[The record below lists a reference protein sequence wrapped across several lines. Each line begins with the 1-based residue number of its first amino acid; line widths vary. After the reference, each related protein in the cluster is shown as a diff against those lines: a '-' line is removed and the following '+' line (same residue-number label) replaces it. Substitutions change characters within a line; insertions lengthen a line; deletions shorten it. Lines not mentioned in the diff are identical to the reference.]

1 MKSYFVRFMMTF
13 FLMIFSFQSFAMT
26 TKGNQIINDE
36 GQPVELKGANWFGF
50 NNQST
55 MVDGLWGGPD
65 SISFDF
71 ATVVHRLQLLGFN
84 AVRLPFSFKDLYGT
98 NPRNYAQQCKVAS
111 LSDIQASVTNPSI
124 NPGDKTISP
133 LGSPASRKEGM
144 CNDYLPNDSTLNRF
158 LWVVDFF
165 AKNGFYVL
173 IDNHLREDQ
182 TAIENK
188 DKWVQDWVKLA
199 TEISKNPEASKK
211 VMIDILNEPDNFGI
225 RWEASGDKPGL
236 SDLYLSAMD
245 AIYKVNPHFLFF
257 IEGTGQG
264 GINANWGD
272 GFATDPQAIS
282 QYGLSNP
289 NPFFQALM
297 TKPYVNQ
304 VVLSPHIYPPS
315 VTFTP
320 QNSEGAG
327 LFNRLS
333 TSFGTLTDKGY
344 CVEGTCKVFP
354 VAPGEFGSHF
364 KEEADLKTMNDMAQ
378 YFNNVG
384 SAADK
389 KHQPIKSWFY
399 WSWNV
404 NSGDTGGLVKDN
416 WRDIEWKK
424 IDYLTQIGLNPWY
437 LGGGKPVQ
445 AKYGSLCLST
455 QYAEGLSQSNLK
467 PLTIG
472 GYTFDIKDFNTPVCE
487 KVQVGNYTVQPSE
500 IVIGNQKYVAEAKT
514 VAVAEDQT
522 ATVEIV
528 YTLVPTP
535 IEENNGDNGN
545 GDENGTPVD
554 KGTYAVAV
562 QAGTPWE
569 ENGMPTTV
577 LNLYITNNSS
587 EPIAVPWTIELSNDA
602 YAAVNGAWNFKVVS
616 TEGGKITGVTEAENA
631 WQSLQPNGE
640 NTINVG
646 LIVSST
652 SADFMP
658 KSVTLNGQPMTISN
672 K

>member
-1 MKSYFVRFMMTF
+1 MV
-13 FLMIFSFQSFAMT
+13 IFSFQSFAMT

-71 ATVVHRLQLLGFN
+71 ATIVHRLQLLGFN
-84 AVRLPFSFKDLYGT
+84 AVRLPFSFKDLNET
-98 NPRNYAQQCKVAS
+98 KPRNYAQNCKIAS
-111 LSDIQASVTNPSI
+111 LSDIQTSVTNPSVD
-124 NPGDKTISP
+124 PGNKTISP
-133 LGSPASRKEGM
+133 LGSPASQKEGV
-144 CNDYLPNDSTLNRF
+144 CNSYLPNDSTMNRF

-182 TAIENK
+182 TALESK
-188 DKWVQDWVKLA
+188 DKWVQEWVKLA

-236 SDLYLSAMD
+236 GDLYLSAMD
-245 AIYKVNPHFLFF
+245 AIHQVNPNLLFL

-272 GFATDPQAIS
+272 GFATDPQVIS

-289 NPFFQALM
+289 NAFFQALLK
-297 TKPYVNQ
+297 KPYVNQ

-344 CVEGTCKVFP
+344 CSGDVCKVFP
-354 VAPGEFGSHF
+354 VAPGEFGSRF
-364 KEEADLKTMNDMAQ
+364 TEEADLKTMSDLAQ

-384 SAADK
+384 PGADG

-399 WSWNV
+399 WSWNA
-404 NSGDTGGLVKDN
+404 NSGDTGGLVEDN
-416 WRDIEWKK
+416 WRDIVWKK

-437 LGGGKPVQ
+437 LGGGKPVE
-445 AKYGSLCLST
+445 AKYGSLCIST
-455 QYAEGLSQSNLK
+455 QYAEGLSPSDLK
-467 PLTIG
+467 PLTVG

-487 KVQVGNYTVQPSE
+487 KVYVGNYTIQAPE
-500 IVIGNQKYVAEAKT
+500 IMVGNQKFVAEVKT
-514 VAVAEDQT
+514 TAVKEDQT

-528 YTLVPTP
+528 YTPVQLPP
-535 IEENNGDNGN
+535 PEENNGGEEDNGN
-545 GDENGTPVD
+545 GEGIPVD
-554 KGTYAVAV
+554 QGTYAVAV
-562 QAGTPWE
+562 QVGTPWE
-569 ENGMPTTV
+569 ENGMHTTV
-577 LNLYITNNSS
+577 LNLYITNHSS
-587 EPIAVPWTIELSNDA
+587 EPIAVPWTIELSNDG
-602 YAAVNGAWNFKVVS
+602 YAAVNGAWNFKVTS
-616 TEGGKITGVTEAENA
+616 TEGGKIIGVTEAENA
-631 WQSLQPNGE
+631 WENLQPNGE

-646 LIVSST
+646 LVVSST
-652 SADFMP
+652 SPDFMP
-658 KSVTLNGQPMTISN
+658 KSATLNGQPMTINS